1 MVGGLNLF
9 LTATKMCDKA
19 VDNYH
24 HALTF
29 VPQKMCDD
37 TVNFYHYH
45 STIHL
50 SICPWSIRFK
60 KCMIKLLRNVLLH
73 LFVLLIDV
81 K

>member
-50 SICPWSIRFK
+50 SICP
-60 KCMIKLLRNVLLH
+60 
-73 LFVLLIDV
+73 
-81 K
+81 